1 MFIKNMENPY
11 MFIKNMENPYVFI
24 KKSYFFI
31 AINNLV

>member
-1 MFIKNMENPY
+1 MENPY